1 MIFNEI
7 KTEMVLALTIYIVV
21 KDLLIP
27 LVRKIK
33 PNYLNAKRVA
43 NKNPRSGTR
52 PNMIPGKS
60 ETCIK
65 HGEKLVKIETELTR
79 IMEDIKE
86 LGIKLDKRR
95 K

>member
-21 KDLLIP
+21 KDIVIP
-27 LVRKIK
+27 LIRKIR
-33 PNYLNAKRVA
+33 PNSFNTKRVA

-52 PNMIPGKS
+52 FNMIPGKS

-79 IMEDIKE
+79 IIEDIKE
-86 LGIKLDKRR
+86 LSTKLDTRR